1 MVSGIVTL
9 LLIAV
14 FLGAWAWAWRPARK
28 AEFEAAARLPLEDI
42 AHAADE
48 TRAPAMNKE
57 ILK

>member
-42 AHAADE
+42 AHVAPE
-48 TRAPAMNKE
+48 TRTTEMHKE
-57 ILK
+57 IQK